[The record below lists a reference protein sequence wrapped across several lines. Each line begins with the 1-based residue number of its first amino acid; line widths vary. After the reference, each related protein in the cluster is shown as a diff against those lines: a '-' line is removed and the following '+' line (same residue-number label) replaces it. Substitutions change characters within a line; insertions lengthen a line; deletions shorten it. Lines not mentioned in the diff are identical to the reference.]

1 MAGIIPVF
9 ALIVIQ
15 NNRYFFLAVI
25 AFFVLK
31 IGGFPLIDFIGNLPI
46 FNKVTW
52 ARMFGPIALGFA
64 VLAAMGYEAIH
75 DRKVALK
82 KVLSVIGAVGLLYLI
97 FISLD
102 FSGFMRWYKPE
113 LDIFRRPDLVNAIQ
127 SFLGNLP
134 SFLGKAAYA
143 ILNNGIYFTVGIFA
157 GSAIVAGITLLL
169 THLYYRSK
177 KERLLGILVAVMII
191 ELFIYIP
198 KIRDGSFHRFNPY
211 PMAPAIT
218 KLQNLTQENYGRLI
232 AARDILAPHGA
243 SMFGLYDYRAMT
255 ITPKRYRIFSEQTL
269 RGEYY
274 QHNFGFSEEEFDE
287 KMRKFFSLASIDYI
301 VTEELLAN
309 SEVASLVYDSEL
321 KIYKNPD
328 ALPRAYIAY
337 AAESVLDEHA
347 AVQRISSA
355 NFDYRRSVVIDSSPV
370 LTFQS
375 QGGMNVRAATIKRYT
390 ANRVDIKTES
400 ETPGLLVLTDT
411 YYPGWKAYV
420 DGQETKIYPANV
432 LFRAVEVPAGE
443 HEVVFRYRPWWVYV
457 SIAISLITLFIIGLI
472 LLRLKSKKG
481 SDY

>member
-1 MAGIIPVF
+1 M
-9 ALIVIQ
+9 
-15 NNRYFFLAVI
+15 
-25 AFFVLK
+25 
-31 IGGFPLIDFIGNLPI
+31 
-46 FNKVTW
+46 
-52 ARMFGPIALGFA
+52 
-64 VLAAMGYEAIH
+64 
-75 DRKVALK
+75 
-82 KVLSVIGAVGLLYLI
+82 
-97 FISLD
+97 
-102 FSGFMRWYKPE
+102 
-113 LDIFRRPDLVNAIQ
+113 
-127 SFLGNLP
+127 
-134 SFLGKAAYA
+134 
-143 ILNNGIYFTVGIFA
+143 
-157 GSAIVAGITLLL
+157 
-169 THLYYRSK
+169 
-177 KERLLGILVAVMII
+177 
-191 ELFIYIP
+191 
-198 KIRDGSFHRFNPY
+198 
-211 PMAPAIT
+211 
-218 KLQNLTQENYGRLI
+218 
-232 AARDILAPHGA
+232 
-243 SMFGLYDYRAMT
+243 
-255 ITPKRYRIFSEQTL
+255 
-269 RGEYY
+269 
-274 QHNFGFSEEEFDE
+274 
-287 KMRKFFSLASIDYI
+287 
-301 VTEELLAN
+301 
-309 SEVASLVYDSEL
+309 ASLVYDSEL